1 MAEPSRAVRAQG
13 VSKSILEQSEM
24 DLTNLR
30 IGKQRLVSKKKRL
43 SKLKK
48 TILEDRE
55 YRAPGSVLPL
65 GGDNAQPRPVGLV
78 AAPAVVEPFLPSW
91 CMEEEEASDGQKV
104 EEQEEKEEKEEK
116 EESDLRDEPD
126 EPDEAEEPD
135 DPVDEKEREEKARDA
150 LMAMSISETL
160 QRLQATKAAPGG
172 AKGAKATTADL
183 EVRHYVHQEL
193 SDELDEKVKFVLGE
207 LVRFQERAKEQN
219 AMKYAKLKRFCVG
232 LREAKRAI
240 NRKKCK
246 GLVVAPNLEV
256 STLEGGL
263 DDTVE
268 ELIELARENEVPVI
282 FALSRNR
289 IGKAMGKS
297 IRLSIV
303 ALHSVDGVHQQ
314 FKELVKLA
322 EELRRRW
329 VLRQMSHATSEF
341 AEEALKRAEEKAA
354 RDAQRRAEKERQ
366 AELKAAEEL
375 RLHEQRQ
382 RIKAEKAAAKARKV
396 AEQKEDAERRREERE
411 AAAKEREAEKAREEQ
426 ETEALRVQERLAEQ
440 ERIRKEE
447 EAAKEAERQRRA
459 AARKAEEERQKRM
472 AEAAAKAQA
481 VAPAEEESDAE
492 SSGSDLPLGFNSNL
506 F

>member
-1 MAEPSRAVRAQG
+1 M
-13 VSKSILEQSEM
+13 EQSEM

-65 GGDNAQPRPVGLV
+65 AENAPRPVGLV
-78 AAPAVVEPFLPSW
+78 AAPAVVEPFMPSW
-91 CMEEEEASDGQKV
+91 CMEEEEASERQKV
-104 EEQEEKEEKEEK
+104 EEEEEKEN
-116 EESDLRDEPD
+116 DLGEEPD
-126 EPDEAEEPD
+126 EPEEAEEPD
-135 DPVDEKEREEKARDA
+135 EPVDEKEREEKARDA
-150 LMAMSISETL
+150 LLAMSISETL
-160 QRLQATKAAPGG
+160 QRLTALPTLSGARPKAA
-172 AKGAKATTADL
+172 TADL

-366 AELKAAEEL
+366 AELKAEEEL
-375 RLHEQRQ
+375 RLSEQRQ
-382 RIKAEKAAAKARKV
+382 KIKAEKAAAKARKV

-440 ERIRKEE
+440 ERLRKEE
-447 EAAKEAERQRRA
+447 EAAKEVERQRRA
-459 AARKAEEERQKRM
+459 AARKEEEERQKRM

-481 VAPAEEESDAE
+481 VAPKEEESDAE